1 MTSPMSFS
9 DILTKVDIS
18 FLLNKRTDVMYFAED
33 MRWLKQF
40 HLKLFYFSLGFIL
53 GLLIKR
59 GVIMYLILILMIG
72 FGILMAGMILN
83 ASYRRQ
89 IRRLKEYE
97 GRNKL

>member
-1 MTSPMSFS
+1 MSFS

-18 FLLNKRTDVMYFAED
+18 FLLNKRTD
-33 MRWLKQF
+33 
-40 HLKLFYFSLGFIL
+40 
-53 GLLIKR
+53 
-59 GVIMYLILILMIG
+59 IMYLILILMIG